1 MRVLITGAAG
11 LFGHGLVQ
19 VFGAKHTIF
28 PLTRTEAD
36 TTDATKIRET
46 FNRLRPEIVIH
57 TAAIP
62 DLDIC
67 EADPAK
73 AFLVNVEGT
82 RNVVEA
88 AREMG
93 AAVAHISSD
102 AVFDGEKH
110 APYVETDPVNPQTV
124 YGRTKAEGE
133 EIVASLRYHWIF
145 RVPVL
150 FGPGKANF
158 VSKGLDKLQ
167 RDEDYVVASDQVACA
182 AYTLDMAR
190 VMMEVVEART
200 YGLYHIA
207 NAGACSR
214 LDLAQRAAAFAGLDA
229 AHIIGKPTDEM
240 KRKAKRL
247 KYSVMELRALKQA
260 GFSEPRR
267 WENALEDYVS
277 QWRMEK

>member
-1 MRVLITGAAG
+1 MKVLITGAAG

-19 VFGAKHTIF
+19 VFGAKHEVF
-28 PLTRTEAD
+28 ALTHADAD
-36 TTDATKIRET
+36 TAEAAAIRGR

-88 AREMG
+88 AREIG

-124 YGRTKAEGE
+124 YGRTKVEGE
-133 EIVASLRYHWIF
+133 GIVGHLPNHWIF

-158 VSKGLDKLQ
+158 VSKGLDKL
-167 RDEDYVVASDQVACA
+167 RRGEDYVVASDQVACA
-182 AYTLDMAR
+182 AFTLDMAR
-190 VMMEVVEART
+190 VMMEVIEARS

-214 LDLAQRAAAFAGLDA
+214 LELVLRAAEIAALDA
-229 AHIIGKPTDEM
+229 AHIVAKPTDEM
-240 KRKAKRL
+240 KRRAKRL

-260 GFSEPRR
+260 GFSEPRA
-267 WENALEDYVS
+267 WENALEEYVGM
-277 QWRMEK
+277 WKTEK